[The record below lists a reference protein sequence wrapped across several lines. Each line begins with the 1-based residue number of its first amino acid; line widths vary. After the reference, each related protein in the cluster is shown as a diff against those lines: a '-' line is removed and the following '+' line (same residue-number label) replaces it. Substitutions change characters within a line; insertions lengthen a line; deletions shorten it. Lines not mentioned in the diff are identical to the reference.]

1 MRLLISGVLVFVTVI
16 LFVPSGFGSEPANEN
31 EPPEL
36 TQLRIDYQSRFDQVA
51 EPLVAEYERKL
62 SASTKQVQDWY
73 QSELSSLLKRLL
85 ASEDV
90 KAAAKVQEEQERLR
104 LSHWNEIELSV
115 KSANSSGQVRRNG
128 DICDYWSDTT
138 AEVSWD
144 KIKITPGTYKI
155 YANYSSPNSGG
166 GGTYKI
172 RVGGQHLKGDVL
184 PTQSWDTYEKKL
196 LGELKVVAVM
206 TDVRITTI
214 SVSRDAIGL
223 WNLRSIILQRVN

>member
-1 MRLLISGVLVFVTVI
+1 MRLLISAVLVFVTVI
-16 LFVPSGFGSEPANEN
+16 LSVPSGFGSEPANEN
-31 EPPEL
+31 EPLEL

-73 QSELSSLLKRLL
+73 QRELSSLLKRL

-90 KAAAKVQEEQERLR
+90 KAAAMVKEEQERLR
-104 LSHWNEIELSV
+104 LSQWNEIELSV
-115 KSANSSGQVRRNG
+115 KSANVSGQVRHNG
-128 DICDYWSDTT
+128 DICDYWTDTT

-155 YANYSSPNSGG
+155 YANYSSPNNGG

-184 PTQSWDTYEKKL
+184 PTGSWDTYETKL

-206 TDVRITTI
+206 TAVRITTI
-214 SVSRDAIGL
+214 SISRGAIGL